1 MNRKN
6 ILRALAF
13 AIAAM
18 LLLCG
23 TSLAEMA
30 RGDRG
35 DEVAAVQRKLIDL
48 GYLNDVADGIFGKN
62 TQNAVIAY
70 QQAMGLPP
78 TGIVDDATLNLLNGV
93 TPVAPQAPLG
103 APVTENPS
111 EPQSPAPE
119 ETEEDV
125 PINVPV
131 FSSEG
136 DVFASLKLMDGCGW
150 VSDEESE
157 SYGLGRNAAGEE
169 VVYGISLVN
178 DGAPDAMTLVA
189 VSWAEDVPSDSTDMM
204 ACWAEAKAGHTSAR
218 VSRHTEISSDGN
230 VYPVASVD
238 VFLPDDPSIAGEQS
252 VTVALAGHTAI
263 IRVALTYDGGYGDGN
278 GWKLEKLGVAL
289 DGGAR

>member
-1 MNRKN
+1 MNRKD
-6 ILRALAF
+6 ILRAMTLT
-13 AIAAM
+13 ISVM

-23 TSLAEMA
+23 PALADLA
-30 RGDRG
+30 KGDRG
-35 DEVAAVQRKLIDL
+35 DDVTAVQRKLIDM

-93 TPVAPQAPLG
+93 APEAPQAPLSD
-103 APVTENPS
+103 PVTEPPV
-111 EPQSPAPE
+111 EPQLPAPE
-119 ETEEDV
+119 ENADDA

-157 SYGLGRNAAGEE
+157 SYSLGRNAAGEE

-178 DGAPDAMTLVA
+178 DGAPDAMALEA
-189 VSWAEDVPSDSTDMM
+189 VSWTDNVPSDSTDML
-204 ACWAEAKAGHTSAR
+204 ACWTDAKAGLTSAR

-238 VFLPDDPSIAGEQS
+238 VFLPDDPAIAGEQS
-252 VTVALAGHTAI
+252 VTVSLAGHTAVV
-263 IRVALTYDGGYGDGN
+263 RVLLTYDGGYVDGN
-278 GWKLEKLGVAL
+278 GWKLEKLGVNI
-289 DGGAR
+289 DGGAE

>member
-1 MNRKN
+1 MRRYL
-6 ILRALAF
+6 LRALAV
-13 AIAAM
+13 AM
-18 LLLCG
+18 SVMMLLCG
-23 TSLAEMA
+23 TALADLA

-35 DEVAAVQRKLIDL
+35 DDVATIQRRLIDM

-93 TPVAPQAPLG
+93 APESQPAPLG
-103 APVTENPS
+103 EPVADDS
-111 EPQSPAPE
+111 SSVPE
-119 ETEEDV
+119 AVPEDTPV
-125 PINVPV
+125 NAPV

-157 SYGLGRNAAGEE
+157 SYGLGRNAAGVE

-178 DGAPDAMTLVA
+178 DGAPDAMTLEA
-189 VSWAEDVPSDSTDMM
+189 VSWADNVASDSTDMM
-204 ACWAEAKAGHTSAR
+204 ACWENAKAGETCAR
-218 VSRHTEISSDGN
+218 VSRHTEINSDGN

-238 VFLPDDPSIAGEQS
+238 IFLPDDPSIAGEQS
-252 VTVALAGHTAI
+252 VTVGLAGHSAVV
-263 IRVALTYDGGYGDGN
+263 RVLLTYDGGYAEGN
-278 GWKLEKLGVAL
+278 GWKLEKLGISV
-289 DGGAR
+289 DGVER